1 VRHEIFYIETYGC
14 QMNEHDSEKMAALL
28 RREGLVPVPSAEKAD
43 VVLINTCSI
52 RAKAE
57 HKLYSALG
65 KLKPLKAKNPRM
77 VTIAAGCVAQQ
88 EKGNLLKRVQHLDA
102 VLGTH
107 CISRLP
113 AIIEKVREERQRI
126 DATELVG
133 DVESLHMPAPC
144 AGPSPVWSYVTVMQG
159 CSNFCSYCVVPY
171 TRGREQSRPMG
182 EIVNEVKEL
191 LAKGIKEVTLLGQN
205 VNAYGN
211 DLGNGSSFV
220 ELLEKLD
227 NLTGLARV
235 RFTTSH
241 PRDFSQALAR
251 AMAGLKSV
259 CEHIHLP
266 LQSGSDRVLKGMRRG
281 YTTSQYLE
289 TIVSLREAVPSVAVT
304 ADIIVGFPGESDE
317 DFEQTFS
324 ALKEIR
330 FDQIFSFKYSPRPG
344 TAACDLPNQVPES
357 VKADRLDRVHDLQ
370 DSITEEYHRAMEG
383 CTEEVLIEGIRESSG
398 QPFGRTRTNKIV
410 NLEPNSLIQVGDLTW
425 VRISAGLKHSL
436 LGRAIP

>member
-1 VRHEIFYIETYGC
+1 
-14 QMNEHDSEKMAALL
+14 
-28 RREGLVPVPSAEKAD
+28 
-43 VVLINTCSI
+43 
-52 RAKAE
+52 
-57 HKLYSALG
+57 
-65 KLKPLKAKNPRM
+65 
-77 VTIAAGCVAQQ
+77 
-88 EKGNLLKRVQHLDA
+88 
-102 VLGTH
+102 
-107 CISRLP
+107 
-113 AIIEKVREERQRI
+113 
-126 DATELVG
+126 
-133 DVESLHMPAPC
+133 
-144 AGPSPVWSYVTVMQG
+144 
-159 CSNFCSYCVVPY
+159 
-171 TRGREQSRPMG
+171 
-182 EIVNEVKEL
+182 
-191 LAKGIKEVTLLGQN
+191 
-205 VNAYGN
+205 
-211 DLGNGSSFV
+211 
-220 ELLEKLD
+220 
-227 NLTGLARV
+227 
-235 RFTTSH
+235 
-241 PRDFSQALAR
+241 
-251 AMAGLKSV
+251 
-259 CEHIHLP
+259 
-266 LQSGSDRVLKGMRRG
+266 MRRG